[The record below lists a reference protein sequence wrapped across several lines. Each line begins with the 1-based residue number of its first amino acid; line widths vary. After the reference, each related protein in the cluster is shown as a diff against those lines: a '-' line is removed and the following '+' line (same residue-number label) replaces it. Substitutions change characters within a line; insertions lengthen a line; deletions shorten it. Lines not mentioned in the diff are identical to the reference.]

1 MDLFFHTYLTH
12 PEMES
17 FEAVSWA
24 LALFCSLA
32 ILDPRVGRTRNVLS
46 PFISV
51 LCHYDW
57 LFHRESCPHLDVV
70 YPGRAWSSSPACTWH
85 CSLHYPFLP
94 CIIFFSMQL
103 PCFLTSFLALTVS
116 DSSPF
121 TPAVLRTHSVF
132 SLLSTKPTEF
142 FSVLLSQRC
151 QNMFLHSFSMSSF
164 RSRMLLQATL
174 ALSLAVSS
182 LKSVCC
188 DFSTFSAVMPCA
200 FSALTL
206 LVGR

>member
-1 MDLFFHTYLTH
+1 MYFLHLSL
-12 PEMES
+12 S
-17 FEAVSWA
+17 FVIMIDS
-24 LALFCSLA
+24 STGSPVH
-32 ILDPRVGRTRNVLS
+32 ILMLS
-46 PFISV
+46 IQAMHG
-51 LCHYDW
+51 L
-57 LFHRESCPHLDVV
+57 PHL
-70 YPGRAWSSSPACTWH
+70 
-85 CSLHYPFLP
+85 HYLFLP

-121 TPAVLRTHSVF
+121 TPAVLRTHSMF

-174 ALSLAVSS
+174 ALSLAISS